1 MGLIQP
7 SSDPA
12 ATALAIAYEIVT
24 NVNNNYESSETVEEL
39 EVKRAEKIAKVARIL
54 IAAVQPVAR

>member
-12 ATALAIAYEIVT
+12 AMALAIAYEIVT
-24 NVNNNYESSETVEEL
+24 NVNDNYTTTETAAEL
-39 EVKRAEKIAKVARIL
+39 EVKRAEKIAKVAKIL
-54 IAAVQPVAR
+54 FAAVQGVEK

>member
-1 MGLIQP
+1 MASIQP

-24 NVNNNYESSETVEEL
+24 NVNDNYKTSETAEEL
-39 EVKRAEKIAKVARIL
+39 EVKRAEKIAKVAKIL
-54 IAAVQPVAR
+54 FAAVQPASK

>member
-7 SSDPA
+7 SSDSA

-24 NVNNNYESSETVEEL
+24 NVNNNYETPETVEEL
-39 EVKRAEKIAKVARIL
+39 EVKRAEKIAKVAKIL
-54 IAAVQPVAR
+54 FAAVQPGGK

>member
-7 SSDPA
+7 SSDSA

-24 NVNNNYESSETVEEL
+24 NVNDNYAATETVEEL
-39 EVKRAEKIAKVARIL
+39 EVKRAEKIAKVAKIL
-54 IAAVQPVAR
+54 IAAVQPGK

>member
-7 SSDPA
+7 SSDSA

-39 EVKRAEKIAKVARIL
+39 EVKRAEKIAKVAKIL
-54 IAAVQPVAR
+54 LSAVQPAAT

>member
-24 NVNNNYESSETVEEL
+24 NVNDNYTTTETAAEL
-39 EVKRAEKIAKVARIL
+39 EVKRAEKIAKVAKIL
-54 IAAVQPVAR
+54 FAAVQGVGK

>member
-7 SSDPA
+7 SSDSA

-24 NVNNNYESSETVEEL
+24 NVNDNYKTSETVEEL
-39 EVKRAEKIAKVARIL
+39 EVKRAEKIAIVAKIL
-54 IAAVQPVAR
+54 LAAVQPAAR